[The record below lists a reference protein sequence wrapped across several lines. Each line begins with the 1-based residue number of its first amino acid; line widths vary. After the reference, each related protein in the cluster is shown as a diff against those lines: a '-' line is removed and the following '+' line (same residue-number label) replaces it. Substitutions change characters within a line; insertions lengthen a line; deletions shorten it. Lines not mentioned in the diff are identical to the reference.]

1 MTGPTTETRMRTKL
15 QEQLGFLERSAAHFD
30 SGHEEEALRLATT
43 MRVLFHDTAHSTSV
57 LTRVLMRNTTM
68 LSTPRTKFADW
79 RCFLNE
85 RFDLNSPEPVAL
97 LPRLGDK
104 FDKVPFANW
113 WESDSVANDKGVS
126 VSRRRIVLGAANKDG
141 GAHVD
146 PKLERF
152 YENLANGKY
161 AIGITGDLTYD
172 GDPPFEQGVTQYPS
186 NGHLALLRQFAHE
199 VLQTAEQF
207 RWVSSVVA

>member
-1 MTGPTTETRMRTKL
+1 MCCSACHDHATDKWQLCNFRHDGQRHDAPGTDGAQPVRSNPLNNGNRTT
-15 QEQLGFLERSAAHFD
+15 S
-30 SGHEEEALRLATT
+30 
-43 MRVLFHDTAHSTSV
+43 
-57 LTRVLMRNTTM
+57 
-68 LSTPRTKFADW
+68 
-79 RCFLNE
+79 
-85 RFDLNSPEPVAL
+85 EPVIL
-97 LPRLGDK
+97 LPKLGEQ
-104 FDKVPFANW
+104 FDRMPFATW

-172 GDPPFEQGVTQYPS
+172 GDPPFEQGVTHYPS

-199 VLQTAEQF
+199 VLQTAEHF
-207 RWVSSVVA
+207 GWVSSVVPKGGPHPSG